1 MTNTREITDLQSFLK
16 RFSPIPNAFI
26 DDLFT
31 LYGTSTSQADHV
43 IDLDAIS
50 KWLTIKKS
58 NLMATLKQSYKDGI
72 DYVINRHYIE
82 KGKGRTKGGH
92 NKMQVLLT
100 PDCFKRLSMR
110 SKGKKAEEVRTYF
123 IQIESLVLK
132 YKDHMMAGMIQEIKR
147 LERNQSGTKTNS
159 SSKRKGYIYVIR
171 ASEHKDSVYK
181 IGRTINLSRRL
192 REHQAALAD
201 DLDVIFTYQT
211 DDVEEVEG
219 CIKASI
225 RRKRFR
231 KYKEV
236 YQIDIDVLKSVI
248 EGCNGIQKNMLKREY
263 EAHSP
268 GRMKGGF
275 YACVI
280 KDTGGV

>member
-1 MTNTREITDLQSFLK
+1 MTDTRERTELQSFLK

-26 DDLFT
+26 DDLFA

-43 IDLDAIS
+43 IDLDAVS

-58 NLMATLKQSYKDGI
+58 NLVATLRESYKDSI
-72 DYVINRHYIE
+72 DYVINRPYIK
-82 KGKGRTKGGH
+82 KGKSKNRGGH
-92 NKMQVLLT
+92 NKLHVLLT

-147 LERNQSGTKTNS
+147 LERNQGGSKAKTASN
-159 SSKRKGYIYVIR
+159 RKGYIYVIR
-171 ASEHKDSVYK
+171 ASEHKDSVFK
-181 IGRTINLSRRL
+181 IGRTINLPRRL
-192 REHQAALAD
+192 REHQSALAD
-201 DLDVIFTYQT
+201 DLEVVYTYQT

-268 GRMKGGF
+268 GRMKGGY
-275 YACVI
+275 YACII
-280 KDTGGV
+280 KDTL